1 MEIDQYMNMTRE
13 GKVALIT
20 GAASG
25 IGKASAQA
33 LAREGAAVLIA
44 DVQRVQGEATAAEIE
59 ASGGRAS
66 FVYGDVT
73 RDAAHM
79 VATAQERYG
88 QLDILV
94 NNAGVFYPLDFLSAN
109 FADWMRAVEVMY
121 HGTFHCAQAAARA
134 MVAQGNG
141 GRIVNISSVNAFLG
155 APQSSHYNSAKGA
168 IDQLTRCLAVELAP
182 HGILVNGVAP
192 GFVETAMAVVNGV
205 NEHET
210 EDFQAFYV
218 QRRRIPLARPA
229 QAEEIA
235 EAVAFLASSRC
246 SYITGHTIVV
256 DGGLTATF

>member
-1 MEIDQYMNMTRE
+1 MCA
-13 GKVALIT
+13 GKVALVT

-25 IGKASAQA
+25 IGRATA
-33 LAREGAAVLIA
+33 LALVREGAAVMIA
-44 DVQRVQGEATAAEIE
+44 DLQRGPGQELAAAIT
-59 ASGGRAS
+59 ASGGRAA
-66 FVYGDVT
+66 FVEANVT
-73 RDAAHM
+73 SDAAMM
-79 VATAQERYG
+79 VATTLDTYG

-94 NNAGVFYPLDFLSAN
+94 NNAGIFYPADFLTTP
-109 FADWMRAVEVMY
+109 FQEWLRAVEVMY
-121 HGTFHCAQAAARA
+121 YGVFHCSQAAARV
-134 MVAQGNG
+134 MVEHGTA

-192 GFVETAMAVVNGV
+192 GFVETPMAVVNNV

-210 EDFQAFYV
+210 PEFQAFYV

-229 QAEEIA
+229 QPEEIA
-235 EAVAFLASSRC
+235 EAVVFLASSRT